1 MIQAKFKASHVEDCD
16 LLVLSVTPFD
26 LKGSPLK

>member
-26 LKGSPLK
+26 